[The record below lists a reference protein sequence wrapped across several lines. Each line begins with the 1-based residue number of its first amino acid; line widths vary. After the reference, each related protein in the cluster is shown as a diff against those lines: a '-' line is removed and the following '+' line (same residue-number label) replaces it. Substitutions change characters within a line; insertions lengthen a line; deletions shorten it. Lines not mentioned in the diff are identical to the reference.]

1 MARKNQ
7 FSVDMSKA
15 IANAEGDVELIV
27 QRAVLGLFRAI
38 VLKTPVDTGHLAY
51 NWQVSINNPETG
63 ERQGVDPGKKVTL
76 DDGQGTINK
85 WTTKDK
91 VIWITNN
98 VSYAQ
103 EIEYGKSTIKAPQG
117 MVRVSLREFDSVF
130 KGAAMSVNRGTG
142 SRGNRYL

>member
-1 MARKNQ
+1 MARRTQ
-7 FSVDMSKA
+7 FSVDMNKA
-15 IANAEGDVELIV
+15 IAKAEGDVELIV

-51 NWQVSINNPETG
+51 NWQVSINSPEG
-63 ERQGVDPGKKVTL
+63 SERPGVDPTKQVTL
-76 DDGQGTINK
+76 GDGQGTINK

-91 VIWITNN
+91 IIWITNN
-98 VSYAQ
+98 VSYAE
-103 EIEYGKSTIKAPQG
+103 EIEYGKSRVKAPQG

-130 KGAAMSVNRGTG
+130 RGAALSVNRGTG